1 MPALRFLAMLTLL
14 SAWGCMT
21 PTRES
26 AAPSQMPRVVLSP
39 PAQAVVQATETLP
52 TLAAIIQ
59 PPISTLSTDHQPTET
74 PEPETTP
81 EPAQATHTPAPI
93 VTFSP
98 DYNPLTG
105 QTVDD
110 PAVLDRRPIVVK
122 VSNSPG
128 LVRPQS
134 GLSQA
139 DWVFEHYTEAGIT
152 RFSALF
158 YGQAPRRVGSVRS
171 ARLIDYE
178 LAPMYDA
185 LLAFSGASI
194 GVDKRI
200 YGSEAVIDL
209 LCRPRQDA
217 EQCRQDVLNAGPVGF
232 IPPSD
237 FVQRAYKGV
246 LFGPPAFIRDESIP
260 VPHNYFVDLW
270 ELWARAERDGNGGR
284 PSLRGALTFSD
295 EPPAG
300 GQPSPALEVR
310 YATTVA
316 SWKYVPEMGRYRRIT
331 DGVPQIDAN
340 NDQPIMADNVI
351 VLYAGHYL
359 TDIVESQWRDTV
371 HWSEQITVWPEGE
384 MILWRDGQRYEGRW
398 LRLHRSE
405 PLTFVAHT
413 GDPLPLKRGQT
424 WVQLVR
430 LPDQMNAEREWVR
443 WD

>member
-1 MPALRFLAMLTLL
+1 MLFMKRFMAFAALL
-14 SAWGCMT
+14 SASACMT
-21 PTRES
+21 PARES
-26 AAPSQMPRVVLSP
+26 AAPPPMPRVVLSP
-39 PAQAVVQATETLP
+39 LPQMVAQVTEALP

-59 PPISTLSTDHQPTET
+59 PPTSTPSADERPLSTPTEAT
-74 PEPETTP
+74 SEP
-81 EPAQATHTPAPI
+81 QASRTPAPI
-93 VTFSP
+93 VAFPP

-105 QTVDD
+105 QTVAD
-110 PAVLDRRPIVVK
+110 ASTLDRRPVVVK

-139 DWVFEHYTEAGIT
+139 DWVFEHYTEVGIT

-178 LAPMYDA
+178 LPAMYDA

-200 YGSEAVIDL
+200 YGTDAVVAL

-217 EQCRQDVLNAGPVGF
+217 EQCRQDVLNAGPVGV

-237 FVQRAYKGV
+237 FVRRAYKGV
-246 LFGPPAFIRDESIP
+246 LFGPPAFFRDETIP
-260 VPHNYFVDLW
+260 VPHNYFVDLR
-270 ELWARAERDGNGGR
+270 ELWARAARDGNGGR
-284 PSLRGALTFSD
+284 PSLRGALAFSA
-295 EPPAG
+295 EPLPG

-310 YATTVA
+310 YLTTVA
-316 SWKYVPEMGRYRRIT
+316 RWEYVAEQGRYRRIT
-331 DGVPQIDAN
+331 DGMPQIDAN
-340 NDQPIMADNVI
+340 NEQPLMADNVI

-371 HWSEQITVWPEGE
+371 HWSAQITIWPEGD

-405 PLTFVAHT
+405 PLTFVT
-413 GDPLPLKRGQT
+413 REGQPLPLRPGQT
-424 WVQLVR
+424 WVQLVP
-430 LPDQMNAEREWVR
+430 LPNQMDAEREWVR
-443 WD
+443 WE